1 MSLPGLMPM
10 LAVPGAALAVG
21 VGLGLAYFAALRWT
35 VSLYAAGSGWRVP
48 TMLTLGRIGAG
59 AAILGL
65 AARFGALPLLAAF
78 LGFLIARGIALR
90 AARRAA

>member
-35 VSLYAAGSGWRVP
+35 VSLYAAGGGWRVP
-48 TMLTLGRIGAG
+48 AMLTLGRIAAAAG
-59 AAILGL
+59 IFGL
-65 AARFGALPLLAAF
+65 AARLGALPLLAAF
-78 LGFLIARGIALR
+78 LGFLIARSIALR
-90 AARRAA
+90 AKGRVA